1 MAKKKSQLNI
11 QIDPKLLI
19 ALKSEAIN
27 SGKTLTTY
35 VTERLLQSDSEV
47 NDDILEQRL
56 IRIEEKLKLLKK
68 YASDM
73 EDKKNEVTSIFSDDG
88 AKKYGEVTRYLFNLH
103 RKEKKL
109 SFKDAFAELTPYL
122 DHYNS
127 HPELVLSILSG
138 KHDLTGLEMTFAY
151 KNGYCAMRNALN
163 EWTKSHLEELNVAF
177 LNAVNIKKLA

>member
-1 MAKKKSQLNI
+1 M
-11 QIDPKLLI
+11 I

-88 AKKYGEVTRYLFNLH
+88 AKKYGEVARELFDLP
-103 RKEKKL
+103 RKEKQL
-109 SFKDAFAELTPYL
+109 SFKDAFGELSSHLLNY
-122 DHYNS
+122 DS
-127 HPELVLSILSG
+127 HPELVFSLLSG
-138 KHDLTGLEMTFAY
+138 KHDLTGLEMTHAY
-151 KNGYCAMRNALN
+151 KNGYCSMRNALN
-163 EWTKSHLEELNVAF
+163 E
-177 LNAVNIKKLA
+177 

>member
-1 MAKKKSQLNI
+1 M
-11 QIDPKLLI
+11 I

-35 VTERLLQSDSEV
+35 ITEKLVQFDGEV
-47 NDDILEQRL
+47 KDDILEQRL
-56 IRIEEKLKLLKK
+56 KRIEEQLYCLKK
-68 YASDM
+68 FTSDL
-73 EDKKNEVTSIFSDDG
+73 EDKENVVTKVFSDDG
-88 AKKYGEVTRYLFNLH
+88 AKKYGEVASYLFDLH

-138 KHDLTGLEMTFAY
+138 KHDLTGLEMTHAY
-151 KNGYCAMRNALN
+151 KNGYCSMRNALN
-163 EWTKSHLEELNVAF
+163 E
-177 LNAVNIKKLA
+177 